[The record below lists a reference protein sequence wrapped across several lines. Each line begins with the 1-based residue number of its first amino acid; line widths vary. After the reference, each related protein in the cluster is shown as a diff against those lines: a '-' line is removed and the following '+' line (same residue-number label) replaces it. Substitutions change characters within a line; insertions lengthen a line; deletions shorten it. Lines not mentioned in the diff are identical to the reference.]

1 MPDESIRRPPERS
14 TRNHDTRHQ
23 MPPVF
28 GASSTLKGRVDYADL
43 AEHVSRGITVD
54 LRSRSGTKASID
66 LGARW
71 KLIIPIAE
79 V

>member
-1 MPDESIRRPPERS
+1 
-14 TRNHDTRHQ
+14 

-54 LRSRSGTKASID
+54 ARSRSGTKASID